1 MKILFLNKRPLFPV
15 DTGGRVRTLNVVRHL
30 ARWHEVTYLCS
41 YDPANDSPESLAQ
54 LRSLGLR
61 VETEPWSEVPRN
73 SWRFPVDLARNL
85 LSPEPYNAAKDYD
98 PRLRRRAEA
107 LLAEERPDLV
117 ICDFVQMARNV
128 IGLPGVATL
137 LFQHNVEAEIFER
150 HSRVDRGWL
159 RRRFMGYQAAKM
171 RWFEGWTGRQFDS
184 IVAVSERDLE
194 QYRQRY
200 GWEHATAIDTA
211 VDIDYYQA
219 ATQTP
224 EPHTA
229 VFVGSLDWMPNE
241 DGLEWFADSIWPL
254 VRQRVPDAR
263 MRLVGRRP
271 GSRIQRLASIPGIEL
286 VGEVPDTR
294 PEIARGALVAVPLRI
309 GGGTRLK
316 IFEAMASG
324 RPVISTTLGAEGLQ
338 VTHGRD
344 ILLADTAEDFA
355 SAVAR
360 LLESPTE
367 RARLATAARKLVEE
381 KFSSEAI
388 ARQFEAIC
396 LTAVRRHGERAAAAG
411 GPPR

>member
-1 MKILFLNKRPLFPV
+1 EAL
-15 DTGGRVRTLNVVRHL
+15 
-30 ARWHEVTYLCS
+30 E
-41 YDPANDSPESLAQ
+41 Q
-54 LRSLGLR
+54 LRALGLR
-61 VETEPWSEVPRN
+61 VETEPWSEVPRS
-73 SWRFPVDLARNL
+73 SWKFPLDLARNL
-85 LSPEPYNAAKDYD
+85 LSPDPYNAAKDFD

-171 RWFEGWTGRQFDS
+171 RWFEGWAGRQFDA

-219 ATQTP
+219 ATSPP
-224 EPHTA
+224 EPRTM

-241 DGLEWFADSIWPL
+241 DGLEWFADAIWPL

-263 MRLVGRRP
+263 IRLVGRRP
-271 GSRIQRLASIPGIEL
+271 GSRVQRLAAIPGIEL

-294 PEIARGALVAVPLRI
+294 PEIARSAVVAVPLRI

-324 RPVISTTLGAEGLQ
+324 RPVVSTSLGAEGLQ

-344 ILLADTAEDFA
+344 ILLADTAEEFA
-355 SAVAR
+355 SAVSR
-360 LLESPTE
+360 LLESSTE
-367 RARLATAARKLVEE
+367 REQLATAARRLVEE
-381 KFSSEAI
+381 KFSSAAI

-396 LTAVRRHGERAAAAG
+396 LEAVRRHQERS
-411 GPPR
+411 PRLDGATR